1 MADRRLQ
8 VFHTVARVMSFTKA
22 AEILHMTQPAV
33 TFQIKQLEDFFNTR
47 LFDRTHNKITL
58 TEAGRTVY
66 DYAEQIL
73 EMYAKMS
80 NDVKELTGDVS
91 GALVI
96 GASTTIAE
104 YMLPRLLGAFKK
116 SHPDVSLRLQV
127 GNTDAIVSMVENNM
141 LDLGI
146 VEAPVY
152 NKNLEVK
159 ACRLDEMVV
168 IVPPDHP
175 LAQFKTIRPDQLTHY
190 PFILREEGSGS
201 RSVINEYMKNSG
213 MNFIDFDIV
222 MELGSPESLKMA
234 VEGGVGVAITSR
246 TTLAKEIKLAS
257 LVAIS
262 LNPPLLR
269 PFSHVRQRH
278 KFRHRA
284 VGELLEFAEEYCK
297 VQARAEGFIVPDDL
311 LQEETMLV

>member
-33 TFQIKQLEDFFNTR
+33 TFQIKQLEDAFNTR

-58 TEAGRTVY
+58 TEAGRVVY

-73 EMYAKMS
+73 ESYAKMA
-80 NDVKELTGDVS
+80 NDVKDLTGDIT

-104 YMLPRLLGAFKK
+104 YMLPRLLGVFKK
-116 SHPDVSLRLQV
+116 QFPDVTLRLQV
-127 GNTDAIVSMVENNM
+127 GNTDAIVSMVENNL

-152 NKNLEVK
+152 NKNLEVIT
-159 ACRLDEMVV
+159 CRLDELVV
-168 IVPPDHP
+168 IVPPNHP
-175 LAQFKTIRPDQLTHY
+175 LAAFDSIKPEQLTQY
-190 PFILREEGSGS
+190 PFILREEGSGT
-201 RSVINEYMKNSG
+201 RVVIDEYMRNAG
-213 MNFIDFDIV
+213 MNFIDFNIV
-222 MELGSPESLKMA
+222 MELGSPESVKMA
-234 VEGGVGVAITSR
+234 VESEVGVAITSR
-246 TTLAKEIKLAS
+246 TTLSKEIKLET
-257 LVAIS
+257 LKAIP
-262 LNPPLLR
+262 LNPPLMR

-284 VGELLEFAEEYCK
+284 VGQLLEFAEHYCK
-297 VQARAEGFIVPDDL
+297 EQARKEGFIIPDDNPNGS
-311 LQEETMLV
+311 TS

>member
-33 TFQIKQLEDFFNTR
+33 TFQIKQLEDAFNTR

-58 TEAGRTVY
+58 TDAGRVVY

-73 EMYAKMS
+73 ESYAKMA
-80 NDVKELTGDVS
+80 NDVKDLTGDIT

-104 YMLPRLLGAFKK
+104 YMLPRLLGVFKK
-116 SHPDVSLRLQV
+116 QFPDVTLRLQV
-127 GNTDAIVSMVENNM
+127 GNTDAIVSMVENNL

-152 NKNLEVK
+152 NKNLEVIT
-159 ACRLDEMVV
+159 CRLDELVV

-175 LAQFKTIRPDQLTHY
+175 LAAFDTIKPEQLTQY
-190 PFILREEGSGS
+190 PFILREEGSGT
-201 RSVINEYMKNSG
+201 RVVIDEYMRNAG
-213 MNFIDFDIV
+213 INFIDFNIV
-222 MELGSPESLKMA
+222 MELGSPESVKMA
-234 VEGGVGVAITSR
+234 VESEVGLAITSR
-246 TTLAKEIKLAS
+246 TTLSKEIKLGT
-257 LVAIS
+257 LKAIP
-262 LNPPLLR
+262 LNPPLMR

-284 VGELLEFAEEYCK
+284 VGQLLEFAEQYCK
-297 VQARAEGFIVPDDL
+297 EQARKEGFIIPDD
-311 LQEETMLV
+311 VSSN

>member
-33 TFQIKQLEDFFNTR
+33 TFQIKQLEDAFNTR

-58 TEAGRTVY
+58 TEAGRVVY

-73 EMYAKMS
+73 ESYAKMA
-80 NDVKELTGDVS
+80 NDVKDLTGDIT

-104 YMLPRLLGAFKK
+104 YMLPRLLGVFKK
-116 SHPDVSLRLQV
+116 EFPDVTLRLQV
-127 GNTDAIVSMVENNM
+127 GNTDAIVSMVENNL

-152 NKNLEVK
+152 NKNLEVIT
-159 ACRLDEMVV
+159 CRLDELVV

-175 LAQFKTIRPDQLTHY
+175 LAAFDTIRPEQLTQY

-201 RSVINEYMKNSG
+201 RAVIDEYMRNAG

-222 MELGSPESLKMA
+222 MELGSPESVKMA
-234 VEGGVGVAITSR
+234 VESEVGVAITSR
-246 TTLAKEIKLAS
+246 TTLSKEIKLGT
-257 LVAIS
+257 LKAIP
-262 LNPPLLR
+262 LNPPLMR

-284 VGELLEFAEEYCK
+284 VGQLLEFAEQYCK
-297 VQARAEGFIVPDDL
+297 EQARKEGFIIPDDVPSN
-311 LQEETMLV
+311 QGR

>member
-33 TFQIKQLEDFFNTR
+33 TFQIKQLEDAFNTR

-58 TEAGRTVY
+58 TEAGRVVY

-73 EMYAKMS
+73 ESYAKMA
-80 NDVKELTGDVS
+80 NDVKDLTGDVT

-104 YMLPRLLGAFKK
+104 YMLPKLLGGFKK
-116 SHPDVSLRLQV
+116 QFPDVSLRLQV
-127 GNTDAIVSMVENNM
+127 ANTDAIVSMVENNM

-152 NKNLEVK
+152 NKNLEVRT
-159 ACRLDEMVV
+159 CRLDEMVV
-168 IVPPDHP
+168 IVPPNHP
-175 LAQFKTIRPDQLTHY
+175 LAAFESIRPEQLTQY

-201 RSVINEYMKNSG
+201 RAVIDEYMRNAG
-213 MNFIDFDIV
+213 MNFIDFNIV
-222 MELGSPESLKMA
+222 MELGSPESIKMA
-234 VEGGVGVAITSR
+234 VEAEVGVAITSR
-246 TTLAKEIKLAS
+246 TTLSKEIKLNT
-257 LVAIS
+257 LVSIP
-262 LNPPLLR
+262 LNPPLMR

-284 VGELLEFAEEYCK
+284 VGQLLEFAEEYCK
-297 VQARAEGFIVPDDL
+297 EQARAEGFIIPNEAENL
-311 LQEETMLV
+311 LTIY

>member
-1 MADRRLQ
+1 
-8 VFHTVARVMSFTKA
+8 
-22 AEILHMTQPAV
+22 MTQPAV

-58 TEAGRTVY
+58 TEAGKSVY

-73 EMYAKMS
+73 ELYAKMS
-80 NDVKELTGDVS
+80 NDVKELTGEVS

-104 YMLPRLLGAFKK
+104 YLLPKLLGGFKQTY
-116 SHPDVSLRLQV
+116 PDVNLRLQV

-141 LDLGI
+141 IDLGI

-159 ACRLDEMVV
+159 TCRLDEMVV
-168 IVPPDHP
+168 IATPDHP
-175 LAQFKTIRPDQLTHY
+175 LAKETSIHPSQLTKY

-201 RSVINEYMKNSG
+201 RAVIDEYMRNAG
-213 MNFIDFDIV
+213 MNFVDFKIV
-222 MELGSPESLKMA
+222 MELGSPEALKMA

-246 TTLAKEIKLAS
+246 TTLSKELKLNT
-257 LVAIS
+257 LVAI
-262 LNPPLLR
+262 PLSPQLMR

-284 VGELLEFAEEYCK
+284 VGELLEFAEKYCK
-297 VQARAEGFIVPDDL
+297 LQARAEGFIVPDD
-311 LQEETMLV
+311 EPAISG

>member
-33 TFQIKQLEDFFNTR
+33 TFQIKQLEDAFNTR

-58 TEAGRTVY
+58 TEAGRVVY

-73 EMYAKMS
+73 ESYAKMA
-80 NDVKELTGDVS
+80 NDVKDLTGDIT

-104 YMLPRLLGAFKK
+104 YLLPRLLGVFKK
-116 SHPDVSLRLQV
+116 QFPDVTLRLQV
-127 GNTDAIVSMVENNM
+127 GNTDAIVSMVENNL

-152 NKNLEVK
+152 NKNLEVIT
-159 ACRLDEMVV
+159 CRLDELVV

-175 LAQFKTIRPDQLTHY
+175 LAAFDTIRPEQLTQY

-201 RSVINEYMKNSG
+201 RAVIDEYMRNAG

-222 MELGSPESLKMA
+222 MELGSPESVKMA
-234 VEGGVGVAITSR
+234 VESEVGVAITSR
-246 TTLAKEIKLAS
+246 TTLSKEIKLGT
-257 LVAIS
+257 LKAIP
-262 LNPPLLR
+262 LNPPLMR

-284 VGELLEFAEEYCK
+284 VGQLLEFAEQYFKE
-297 VQARAEGFIVPDDL
+297 QARKEGFIIPDDVPSN
-311 LQEETMLV
+311 QGR

>member
-33 TFQIKQLEDFFNTR
+33 TFQIKQLEDAFNTR

-58 TEAGRTVY
+58 TEAGRVVY

-73 EMYAKMS
+73 ESYAKMA
-80 NDVKELTGDVS
+80 NDVKDLTGDIT

-104 YMLPRLLGAFKK
+104 YLLPRLLGVFKK
-116 SHPDVSLRLQV
+116 QFPDVTLRLQV
-127 GNTDAIVSMVENNM
+127 GNTDAIVSMVENNL

-152 NKNLEVK
+152 NKNLEVIT
-159 ACRLDEMVV
+159 CRLDELVV

-175 LAQFKTIRPDQLTHY
+175 LAAFDTIRPEQLTQY

-201 RSVINEYMKNSG
+201 RAVIDEYMRNAG

-222 MELGSPESLKMA
+222 MELGSPESVKMA
-234 VEGGVGVAITSR
+234 VESEVGVAITSR
-246 TTLAKEIKLAS
+246 TTLSKEIKLGT
-257 LVAIS
+257 LKAIP
-262 LNPPLLR
+262 LNPPLMR

-284 VGELLEFAEEYCK
+284 VGQLLEFAEQYCK
-297 VQARAEGFIVPDDL
+297 EQARKEGFIIPDAAPSN
-311 LQEETMLV
+311 QGR

>member
-73 EMYAKMS
+73 ELYAKMS

-104 YMLPRLLGAFKK
+104 YMLPRLLGAFKQ
-116 SHPDVSLRLQV
+116 SHPDVTLRLQV
-127 GNTDAIVSMVENNM
+127 GNTDTIVSMVENNM

-175 LAQFKTIRPDQLTHY
+175 LAKFESIRPEQLTKY

-201 RSVINEYMKNSG
+201 RAVIDEYMKGSG
-213 MNFIDFDIV
+213 MNFIDFNIV

-246 TTLAKEIKLAS
+246 TTLGKELKLES

-297 VQARAEGFIVPDDL
+297 VQAKKEGFIVPDEL
-311 LQEETMLV
+311 